1 MQPTES
7 KKEIR
12 ALTGLRGVAAFYVML
27 YHFHIYEYLPDIGHD
42 FFKHGYLCVDLFFVL
57 SGFVMAKTYEKL
69 FAHGFTGKNYK
80 TFLGR
85 RFARVFPLYL
95 LLTLVAVLYY
105 GTHPQNIPTN
115 VNFSGMAITVNLLGI
130 QNWGFAKSIIGPGWS
145 ISTEF
150 AAYLLFPFYC
160 LRLLSNSARQAIVVT
175 VSAALALCALV
186 LLPEDI
192 SHVQRFSGP
201 LDMSLGTNF
210 SAMARCLLEF
220 PLGIAL
226 YRALNVPKID
236 AAFQTKGLS
245 VLLSVAI
252 FGLLMIPNTD
262 LIIAFLFPLLIA
274 TLVHDAGWVAAVLK
288 RGPLY
293 DLGVVSY
300 SFYLV
305 HIMSFWAKWRME
317 SLWTKTGLPHM
328 VTAVIVMQTIFS
340 LVMAIGLY
348 FFVEKPSRRVLR
360 HLFEPRKRIPEA
372 GSPNLAAP

>member
-1 MQPTES
+1 MQPNES

-27 YHFHIYEYLPDIGHD
+27 YHFRIYDYLPDMGRT
-42 FFKHGYLCVDLFFVL
+42 FFIHGYLCVDLFFVL
-57 SGFVMAKTYEKL
+57 SGFVMAKTYQGL
-69 FAHGFTGKNYK
+69 FVQGFTGANYK

-95 LLTLVAVLYY
+95 LLTTVAVIYY
-105 GTHPQNIPTN
+105 GTHPQNIPAN
-115 VNFSGMAITVNLLGI
+115 IDFSHTAIAANLLGV

-150 AAYLLFPFYC
+150 AAYLLFPLYC
-160 LRLLSNSARQAIVVT
+160 LALLSCHARQAVVT
-175 VSAALALCALV
+175 TSLVALALCALV
-186 LLPEDI
+186 LLPNEI
-192 SHVQRFSGP
+192 SHVQRIRGP

-293 DLGVVSY
+293 GLGVVSY

-328 VTAVIVMQTIFS
+328 VTAVIVM
-340 LVMAIGLY
+340 
-348 FFVEKPSRRVLR
+348 
-360 HLFEPRKRIPEA
+360 
-372 GSPNLAAP
+372 